1 MGGGGVS
8 GVKIGE
14 NKGKNVKEMG
24 MVYFYCV
31 EIHRELDWDM
41 GVCVNS
47 LRYYI
52 SILGK
57 GCMNYPL

>member
-1 MGGGGVS
+1 M
-8 GVKIGE
+8 KIGE

-41 GVCVNS
+41 GVCINS
-47 LRYYI
+47 LRHYTMYLNLRKGMNEL
-52 SILGK
+52 SIIVHS
-57 GCMNYPL
+57 M